1 MALTYTNE
9 SDLGHSCP
17 EFTLPSVFGEQYTKN
32 SFVNGHPLLVMF
44 ICNHCPYVKAIENRL
59 ITLGQ
64 DLKKKNINVVAICS
78 NDEASYPEDSFENLK
93 KRAQEKN
100 YSFIYL
106 HDKDQSV
113 AKRFGAVCTPDYF
126 LYDKNLKLAYRGRL
140 DDSWKE
146 EDKVTKREL
155 YQAALDLAEGKSI
168 SFAPVPSMGCS
179 IKWIKE

>member
-17 EFTLPSVFGEQYTKN
+17 DFTLPSVFGEMFSLKN
-32 SFVNGHPLLVMF
+32 FSNGQPLLIMF
-44 ICNHCPYVKAIENRL
+44 ICNHCPYVKAIEDRL
-59 ITLGQ
+59 ITLGI
-64 DLKKKNINVVAICS
+64 DLQKKNMNVVAICS
-78 NDEASYPEDSFENLK
+78 NDENNYPEDSLENLK
-93 KRAQEKN
+93 KRASEKK
-100 YSFIYL
+100 YPFTYL
-106 HDKDQSV
+106 HDKDQVV

-146 EDKVTKREL
+146 ESKVTKREL
-155 YQAALDLAEGKSI
+155 YQAALDLADDKNI
-168 SFAPVPSMGCS
+168 SFNPVPSMGCS